1 MGKLTYVNMME
12 QLRAIHDSASKEDA
26 KVKIEGS
33 YSDDKEE
40 TRERDCFIVIAVR
53 REMEFP
59 FLLLIV
65 KMTEASI
72 TEAVVIIQEEKRK
85 KEEVENRRTLKIE
98 MATYHSITFVNLF
111 IIGPLIAQKKDMKQ
125 KYPCFQIIFKSA
137 VWLSFY
143 RKP

>member
-1 MGKLTYVNMME
+1 
-12 QLRAIHDSASKEDA
+12 
-26 KVKIEGS
+26 
-33 YSDDKEE
+33 
-40 TRERDCFIVIAVR
+40 
-53 REMEFP
+53 
-59 FLLLIV
+59 
-65 KMTEASI
+65 MTEAFI

-98 MATYHSITFVNLF
+98 METYHSITFVNLF